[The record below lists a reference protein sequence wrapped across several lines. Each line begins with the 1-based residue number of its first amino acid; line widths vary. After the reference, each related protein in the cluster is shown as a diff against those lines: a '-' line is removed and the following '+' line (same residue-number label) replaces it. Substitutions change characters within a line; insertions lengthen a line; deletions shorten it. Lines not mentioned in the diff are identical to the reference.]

1 MNTCLV
7 YPSALGNLHL
17 SDAKRM
23 FQAVPVTVSKISDK
37 RICNTHLH
45 DYLQIWYTV
54 SGSFLLTV
62 GGVTYEQKPGS
73 AMLIFPYMKHSINS
87 SKSDMSETTVIKICI
102 KKGVLE
108 DNFIPFIP
116 HAYDNASFDSIHLNP
131 HLLFT
136 GKDKEAA
143 DRICMELLAESGK
156 RASMQFSKQYT
167 LIADF
172 LELCANQSE
181 KLYSKREIITAQ
193 SRNACIDKAMA
204 YLLDNSKKRIDLTDA
219 SNAAMM
225 SKSNFTASF
234 HAVTGQS
241 CHSYINM
248 LRMHYAIDLLRH
260 SEKSISEI
268 AKECGY
274 YDHRHFRRQ
283 CVEIH
288 GTSPMELRREL
299 SQWTREYGEE
309 LYIRAVRDCGWVLT
323 FDEDGRERL
332 MCAMSFY

>member
-1 MNTCLV
+1 MV
-7 YPSALGNLHL
+7 YQPVRNKIKL
-17 SDAKRM
+17 SDFKRV
-23 FQAVPVTVSKISDK
+23 FQVIPVTVGKLSCRQISS
-37 RICNTHLH
+37 THWH

-54 SGSFLLTV
+54 SGSYLHTV
-62 GGVTYEQKPGS
+62 RGITYEQKPGS
-73 AMLIFPYMKHSINS
+73 AMLIFPYTKHSIDS
-87 SKSDMSETTVIKICI
+87 SKSDMSETTVISISIRKDT
-102 KKGVLE
+102 LE
-108 DNFIPFIP
+108 SNSIPFLP

-131 HLLFT
+131 HLLFS

-143 DRICMELLAESGK
+143 DSICMELLAESGK

-299 SQWTREYGEE
+299 SQWTREYGYE
-309 LYIRAVRDCGWVLT
+309 LYLKAVRDCSWALS
-323 FDEDGRERL
+323 FDEDRIR
-332 MCAMSFY
+332 CAMSFY